1 MYTRGR
7 FMSMCGKTNTVLQS
21 KKIII
26 IIKSTHTK
34 IHKINLKNKDIF
46 HLTQYIQKKRG
57 MGKISG
63 KLGAEGVMGY
73 SRRIAFA
80 KVHRGE
86 NKVIRLIRTLI
97 TIFKKLAQSNS
108 DQN

>member
-1 MYTRGR
+1 
-7 FMSMCGKTNTVLQS
+7 
-21 KKIII
+21 
-26 IIKSTHTK
+26 
-34 IHKINLKNKDIF
+34 
-46 HLTQYIQKKRG
+46 

-80 KVHRGE
+80 KVHRWE
-86 NKVIRLIRTLI
+86 NKVLRLIRTLI